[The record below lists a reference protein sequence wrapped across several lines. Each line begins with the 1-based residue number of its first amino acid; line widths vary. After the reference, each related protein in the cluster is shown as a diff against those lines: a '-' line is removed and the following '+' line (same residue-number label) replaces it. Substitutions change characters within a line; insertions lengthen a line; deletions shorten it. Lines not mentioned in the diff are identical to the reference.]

1 MLRGKY
7 KKILDELDELYDRG
21 YLDEEE
27 YEKAVTTTLLLET
40 ADALNI
46 TLSEYLQIL
55 RETKE
60 KR

>member
-1 MLRGKY
+1 MMMPKY
-7 KKILDELDELYDRG
+7 KKILDELDELYDEG

-27 YEKAVTTTLLLET
+27 YEEAATTTLLLGT
-40 ADALNI
+40 ADTLGV

-55 RETKE
+55 REI

>member
-7 KKILDELDELYDRG
+7 KKVLDELDELYDRG

-27 YEKAVTTTLLLET
+27 YEKAATTTLLLET